1 MNDSRMI
8 KLDADDF
15 EAIQFALD
23 IAAKAAGDHRGS
35 VAVDFREL
43 ADDIREQWHRNDDE
57 WGWRDDPTDLS
68 GNLVGS
74 TFRVAEEDFISAGML
89 ARERLKE
96 TRRGQHSSQAFG
108 EFEVSKSS
116 GPSARAFADTDTR
129 TASLAAKRRDE
140 RLMKGTASPCVAE
153 FMNDPV
159 DW

>member
-1 MNDSRMI
+1 MTDIRMI

-35 VAVDFREL
+35 VAVDFHEL
-43 ADDIREQWHRNDDE
+43 ADDIREQWHRNEDE
-57 WGWRDDPTDLS
+57 WGWPDEATDLDGS
-68 GNLVGS
+68 HVGKTFLVDE
-74 TFRVAEEDFISAGML
+74 ADFIDAGIR
-89 ARERLKE
+89 AREMEKVANRSVVE
-96 TRRGQHSSQAFG
+96 
-108 EFEVSKSS
+108 
-116 GPSARAFADTDTR
+116 RAFADSDTR

-140 RLMKGTASPCVAE
+140 QLMKGTAAPCIAE

>member
-1 MNDSRMI
+1 MTDIRMI

-35 VAVDFREL
+35 VAVDFHEL

-57 WGWRDDPTDLS
+57 WGWPDEATDLGDS
-68 GNLVGS
+68 LVGS
-74 TFRVAEEDFISAGML
+74 VYRVAEEDFIDAGIV

-96 TRRGQHSSQAFG
+96 ARRGQHNNQAFG